1 MLEGSQ
7 GALLSAGVIAME
19 EGHLDKALGLLAA
32 VTALPNAQFR
42 AWAHFFLGVVVQTKA
57 NHLKEEAAARKE
69 VLTGCI
75 WHARRQQN
83 PLAAP
88 PARVL
93 WLPECARVVP
103 PQQPPTCAARVVA
116 RQCLSSC
123 LRPHHSLSVHMQ
135 MLLGGFRV

>member
-7 GALLSAGVIAME
+7 GAILSAGVIALE
-19 EGHLDKALGLLAA
+19 EGHLDKALGFLTA

-42 AWAHFFLGVVVQTKA
+42 AWAHFFLGVVVQTKG
-57 NHLKEEAAARKE
+57 NQLKDEAAARKE
-69 VLTGCI
+69 VLTGCCI

-93 WLPECARVVP
+93 WLPHLECACAVP
-103 PQQPPTCAARVVA
+103 PQHPRLARRA
-116 RQCLSSC
+116 L
-123 LRPHHSLSVHMQ
+123 
-135 MLLGGFRV
+135 